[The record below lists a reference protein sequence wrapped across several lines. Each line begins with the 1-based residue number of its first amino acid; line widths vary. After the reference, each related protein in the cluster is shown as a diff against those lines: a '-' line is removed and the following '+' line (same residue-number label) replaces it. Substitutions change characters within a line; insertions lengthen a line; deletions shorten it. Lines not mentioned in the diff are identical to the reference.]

1 MMIQLTSGFCA
12 GPGDKSK
19 MGFRSPRLA
28 KSHWAAYLSPWSR
41 AGAPEPLEKDA
52 FLSGYPP
59 EGPVEDALLKAAEV
73 ALVLLPVV
81 IRVTGEDLMP

>member
-52 FLSGYPP
+52 SL
-59 EGPVEDALLKAAEV
+59 VVTHQKALLRMLSSKQ
-73 ALVLLPVV
+73 LRLPWCSFW
-81 IRVTGEDLMP
+81 R